1 MGVDI
6 LIVEDHAF
14 VAESTKALLEVSG
27 GTAGEI
33 ITAGTAQE
41 VRALLHADRRRWR
54 LILLDLEIP
63 GATGLSLAR
72 EIKELGLAPI
82 TCVLTGADHA
92 GYVTQVRN
100 DGFLGYVLKAAKTR
114 ELHAAMTAVLAGR
127 PAFPAAD
134 AGQGAERVPAL
145 TRRQA
150 EILQL
155 VGDGLTSKAIGQMLR
170 LSPGTVDNHVAAAIA
185 ALGSKTRSEALR
197 RALLLGLIKAGRQ
210 A

>member
-27 GTAGEI
+27 ATTGEI
-33 ITAGTAQE
+33 VTAGTAEE
-41 VRALLHADRRRWR
+41 VRALLHADRHRWR
-54 LILLDLEIP
+54 LILLDLGIP
-63 GATGLSLAR
+63 GAVGLSLVR

-82 TCVLTGADHA
+82 TCVLTGTQHA
-92 GYVTQVRN
+92 GYVAQVRN
-100 DGFLGYVLKAAKTR
+100 DGFLGYLLKAAKTR
-114 ELHAAMTAVLAGR
+114 ELRAAMTAVLAGR
-127 PAFPAAD
+127 PAFPE
-134 AGQGAERVPAL
+134 GYEGGTGERSPVL

-155 VGDGLTSKAIGQMLR
+155 VGDGMTSKAIGQLLK

-185 ALGSKTRSEALR
+185 ALGSKTRSEALQ
-197 RALLLGLIKAGRQ
+197 RALLLGLVKAGNQ